1 MPRIVAFAFGTSI
14 EGRAQVNGWD
24 ASDGS
29 AWDREARRFTM
40 STGDAPEPDTGPHG
54 EHPERSAP
62 PPCARTAFPLCGC
75 CSNFGKT
82 ILCTSLAERRNC
94 NNVFLLLSL

>member
-1 MPRIVAFAFGTSI
+1 MAFAFGTSI

-29 AWDREARRFTM
+29 AWDREARRFIQATQATLWNQM
-40 STGDAPEPDTGPHG
+40 LDPHG
-54 EHPERSAP
+54 APPERSAP

-82 ILCTSLAERRNC
+82 ILCTSLAERPNC